1 MLHYFYRLFKCWQ
14 IVQTSKSN
22 DQYTVRLQ
30 VGELIMTT
38 NDVHARSDRMKTGRL
53 ELLMK
58 MFPGYEEPGNVLD
71 ALEELEAL
79 NNAHNDVKKVQDC
92 QRRCLDIF

>member
-1 MLHYFYRLFKCWQ
+1 VTWYFSVFGYFKF
-14 IVQTSKSN
+14 N
-22 DQYTVRLQ
+22 
-30 VGELIMTT
+30 
-38 NDVHARSDRMKTGRL
+38 L
-53 ELLMK
+53 ENNILS
-58 MFPGYEEPGNVLD
+58 PGYEEPGNVLD